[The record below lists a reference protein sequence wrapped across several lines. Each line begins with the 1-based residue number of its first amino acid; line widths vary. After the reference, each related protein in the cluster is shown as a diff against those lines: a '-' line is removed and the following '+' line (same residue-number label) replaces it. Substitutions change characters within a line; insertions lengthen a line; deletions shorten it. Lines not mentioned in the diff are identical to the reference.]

1 MALLT
6 IGMSWPDAS
15 SSFVLSMS
23 LDMIIGMAL
32 GMVAS
37 PLMMKGIKILRQRRK
52 LNKLFNEMAQLRQKK
67 GGDDDIVPNMGQR
80 GNIL

>member
-1 MALLT
+1 MALLI
-6 IGMSWPDAS
+6 IGMSGPDAS
-15 SSFVLSMS
+15 ASFVLGMS

-52 LNKLFNEMAQLRQKK
+52 LNKLFSEMAQLRQKK
-67 GGDDDIVPNMGQR
+67 GDDDIVPNMGQR